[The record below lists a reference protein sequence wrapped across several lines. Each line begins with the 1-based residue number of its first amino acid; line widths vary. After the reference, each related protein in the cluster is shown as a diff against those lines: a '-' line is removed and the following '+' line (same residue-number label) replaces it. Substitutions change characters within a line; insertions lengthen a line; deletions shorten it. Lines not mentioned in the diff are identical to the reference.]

1 MLFYLHPIM
10 TYIGRFAPSPSG
22 PLHFGSL
29 IAAVGSYL
37 RARAL
42 QGRWLV
48 RIEDIDP
55 PREQPGAAA
64 QILRTLERF
73 GLHWDGEVIYQS
85 QRHERYQAVLDELYR
100 QGKTYH
106 CRCTRAQIQA
116 AGGFYPGTC
125 RDQQYP
131 SLNAAVRLRVDAP
144 CLSFQDQLLGL
155 IAVESQLASEDFI
168 LKRRDGLFAYNL
180 AVVIDD
186 ADCGVTEVVR
196 GADLLEPT
204 ARQITLYQQLGW
216 PVPDWLHL
224 PLALQENGLKLSKQ
238 NHAPAIDELPVVKTL
253 CQALL
258 FLGQPLPED
267 TADMTAESLL
277 RWAVEHWQLS
287 SIPTTARIHPDQ
299 ENITFKS
306 GNLT

>member
-1 MLFYLHPIM
+1 MLFYLHTMM

-29 IAAVGSYL
+29 IAAIGSYL
-37 RARAL
+37 RARAQ
-42 QGRWLV
+42 QGSWLV

-73 GLHWDGEVIYQS
+73 SLHWDGEVIYQS
-85 QRHERYQAVLDELYR
+85 QRHERYQAILDELYQ

-106 CRCTRAQIQA
+106 CCCTRAQIQA

-125 RDQQYP
+125 RDKQYP
-131 SLNAAVRLRVDAP
+131 PLNAAVRLRVDAP

-155 IAVESQLASEDFI
+155 ITVEPRLASEDFI

>member
-1 MLFYLHPIM
+1 M

-37 RARAL
+37 RARSQ

-64 QILRTLERF
+64 QILRTLEHF
-73 GLHWDGEVIYQS
+73 GLHWDDEVIYQS
-85 QRHERYQAVLDELYR
+85 QRHERYQAMLDELYQ

-106 CRCTRAQIQA
+106 CHCTRAQIQA

-125 RDQQYP
+125 RDKQYP
-131 SLNAAVRLRVDAP
+131 ALNAAVRLRVDAP
-144 CLSFQDQLLGL
+144 CLSFHDQLLGL
-155 IAVESQLASEDFI
+155 IEVEPRLASEDFI

-186 ADCGVTEVVR
+186 ADCGITEVVR

-204 ARQITLYQQLGW
+204 VRQITLYQQLGW
-216 PVPDWLHL
+216 PVPAWLHL
-224 PLALQENGLKLSKQ
+224 PLALQQNGLKLSKQ
-238 NHAPAIDELPVVKTL
+238 NHAPAIDELPVVATL

-258 FLGQPLPED
+258 FLGQTLPDD
-267 TADMTAESLL
+267 TADMSAESLL

-287 SIPTTARIHPDQ
+287 SIPTIASVSDV
-299 ENITFKS
+299 
-306 GNLT
+306 

>member
-1 MLFYLHPIM
+1 MLFYLHTMM

-29 IAAVGSYL
+29 IAAIGSYL
-37 RARAL
+37 RARAQ
-42 QGRWLV
+42 QGSWLV

-73 GLHWDGEVIYQS
+73 SLHWDGEVIYQS
-85 QRHERYQAVLDELYR
+85 QRHERYQAILDELYQ

-106 CRCTRAQIQA
+106 CCCTRAQIQA

-125 RDQQYP
+125 RDKQYP
-131 SLNAAVRLRVDAP
+131 PLNAAVRLRVDAP

-155 IAVESQLASEDFI
+155 IAVEQQLASEDFI

-204 ARQITLYQQLGW
+204 VRQITLYQQLGW
-216 PVPDWLHL
+216 SVPSWLHL
-224 PLALQENGLKLSKQ
+224 PLALQQNGLKLSKQ
-238 NHAPAIDELPVVKTL
+238 NHAPAIDELPVVETL

-258 FLGQPLPED
+258 FLGQTLPED
-267 TADMTAESLL
+267 IADMTAESLL

-299 ENITFKS
+299 
-306 GNLT
+306 

>member
-1 MLFYLHPIM
+1 MM

-29 IAAVGSYL
+29 IAAIGSYL
-37 RARAL
+37 RARAQ
-42 QGRWLV
+42 QGSWLV

-73 GLHWDGEVIYQS
+73 SLHWDDEVIYQS
-85 QRHERYQAVLDELYR
+85 QRHERYQAILDELYQ

-106 CRCTRAQIQA
+106 CCCTRAQIQA

-125 RDQQYP
+125 RDKQYP
-131 SLNAAVRLRVDAP
+131 PLNAAVRLRVDAP

-155 IAVESQLASEDFI
+155 ITVEPRLASEDFI

-299 ENITFKS
+299 
-306 GNLT
+306 

>member
-1 MLFYLHPIM
+1 M

-37 RARAL
+37 RARAQ

-64 QILRTLERF
+64 QILRTLEHF
-73 GLHWDGEVIYQS
+73 GLHWDDEVIYQS
-85 QRHERYQAVLDELYR
+85 QRHERYQAILDELYQ

-106 CRCTRAQIQA
+106 CHCTRAQIQA

-125 RDQQYP
+125 RDKQYP
-131 SLNAAVRLRVDAP
+131 ALNAAVRLRVDAP
-144 CLSFQDQLLGL
+144 CLSFHDQLLGL
-155 IAVESQLASEDFI
+155 IEVEPRLASEDFI

-186 ADCGVTEVVR
+186 ADCGITEVVR

-204 ARQITLYQQLGW
+204 VRQITLYQQLGW
-216 PVPDWLHL
+216 AVPAWLHL
-224 PLALQENGLKLSKQ
+224 PLALQQNGLKLSKQ
-238 NHAPAIDELPVVKTL
+238 NHAPAIDELPVVATL

-258 FLGQPLPED
+258 FLGQTLPDD
-267 TADMTAESLL
+267 TADMSAESLL

-287 SIPTTARIHPDQ
+287 SIPTIASVSDV
-299 ENITFKS
+299 
-306 GNLT
+306 

>member
-1 MLFYLHPIM
+1 MM

-29 IAAVGSYL
+29 IAAIGSYL
-37 RARAL
+37 RARAQ
-42 QGRWLV
+42 QGSWLV

-73 GLHWDGEVIYQS
+73 SLHWDGEVIYQS
-85 QRHERYQAVLDELYR
+85 QRHERYQAILDELYQ

-106 CRCTRAQIQA
+106 CCCTRAQIQA

-125 RDQQYP
+125 RDKQYP
-131 SLNAAVRLRVDAP
+131 PLNAAVRLRVDAP

-155 IAVESQLASEDFI
+155 ITVEPRLASEDFI

-258 FLGQPLPED
+258 FLGQTLPED
-267 TADMTAESLL
+267 IADMTAESLL

-299 ENITFKS
+299 
-306 GNLT
+306 

>member
-1 MLFYLHPIM
+1 MLFYLHTMM

-29 IAAVGSYL
+29 IAAIGSYL
-37 RARAL
+37 RARAQ
-42 QGRWLV
+42 QGSWLV

-73 GLHWDGEVIYQS
+73 SLHWDGEVIYQS
-85 QRHERYQAVLDELYR
+85 QRHERYQAILDELYQ

-106 CRCTRAQIQA
+106 CCCTRAQIQA

-125 RDQQYP
+125 RDKQYP
-131 SLNAAVRLRVDAP
+131 PLNAAVRLRVDAP

-155 IAVESQLASEDFI
+155 ITVEPRLASEDFI

-287 SIPTTARIHPDQ
+287 SIPTTASVHHV
-299 ENITFKS
+299 
-306 GNLT
+306 